1 MKQKKIW
8 EDEKNLEINTKT
20 KFWMERHRHQCRFNL
35 GNQLISLKMMKTI
48 ELTKS
53 EFWWCNFQSKDWISH
68 CMQEIL
74 QTRSICFI
82 LLQWSIKLLIASIQR
97 VFIKFGTYCLT
108 RNAPQYKSNLIK
120 QILLSYIEILWW
132 QSRRK
137 FTTEYQACSI
147 ENRRFSGKCFMNIFF
162 FS

>member
-53 EFWWCNFQSKDWISH
+53 EFWWCNFQSKI
-68 CMQEIL
+68 EL
-74 QTRSICFI
+74 A
-82 LLQWSIKLLIASIQR
+82 IACKRFCKQDPS
-97 VFIKFGTYCLT
+97 VSLYCNGQLNCWLHQF
-108 RNAPQYKSNLIK
+108 RGFS
-120 QILLSYIEILWW
+120 LSLEPIV
-132 QSRRK
+132 
-137 FTTEYQACSI
+137 
-147 ENRRFSGKCFMNIFF
+147 
-162 FS
+162 